1 MNKKILAQL
10 TLICLFVVSHTVTA
24 QLTITNSQTAQQLVD
39 VLKGTNPGVTIS
51 GVTFKAGNTN
61 NQFAKFSNG
70 DASGF
75 PLKEG
80 IFLTTGTVNDSY
92 VGPFAATKPDFAGNY
107 ERKSAGDNDLT
118 ALLTSKIKPGDPAV
132 VTKDAA
138 VLEFDFTSTSNNIE
152 FNYVFASTEF
162 FGYACSRFY
171 DMFAFFLTG
180 DKPGG
185 GSYTNENLAVVPG
198 TSTPVCINT
207 INNGSIGN
215 YKIYFQDNYI
225 DNTFNLPPPTYNGA
239 STKIISNGLTVP
251 LKASAKIICGRTY
264 HIKIVIADANDGQL
278 DSYVYLEAG
287 SFKSDDI
294 QQSAEIKDA
303 NGVTL
308 TSGEIVEG
316 CTKALLNF
324 SLNNAQTTAYDVNYS
339 ITGSATNPDDY
350 TSTSQTKVTIPAG
363 SKNATLTI
371 DPIAD
376 GKTEGDQ
383 TVIIQLTSTCT
394 TPPAPITITIKDQ
407 LKISATGTKPT
418 CTTGNTTPNTDGS
431 VSVSG
436 SNGKSPYD
444 YSFSNATYSST
455 STISNLT
462 QTTSYNV
469 KVKDSYGCIKDTNV
483 NLSKTCPS
491 TSCTNPGIT
500 SQPLGVTKCEGLN
513 TSFSVVATGITST
526 SLSYQW
532 QIDKCTGTFYDTVGA
547 TNATLNLLSI
557 KKSWNNYKYKCI
569 VTESTN
575 GPCSTPSD
583 PATLTVDTKPTAT
596 SSGSATICLAGT
608 AVVSGVSTTNV
619 TATGYSWSENGD
631 GSISA
636 GANTLT
642 PTYTPDIK
650 DTTKTITLTMVSTSA
665 NSCPN
670 PANVTYTVKVDPLPI
685 AKAGGNTSI
694 CVSGTAT
701 VIGAYSKNS
710 TIKWTENGAGSIT
723 SLDDIL
729 TPTYT
734 PDASDAGNTVT
745 LTMASTSTNSCPNP
759 ADVIYTVKVTS
770 IASPTGVAGG
780 PSSVC
785 AKKAITLA
793 GASSANGTNLWT
805 ITTGNGTLT
814 NETTI
819 TPTYTSVLAD
829 TIADVELNLKVS
841 PGSGCTGTAVNSTHK
856 ITVNRLPKVIPTAT
870 IGCLGTNI
878 TLDGNSISGA
888 SYKWSGPNGFSQ
900 SIKTA
905 IIPNITPAD
914 TGLYELKIK
923 DGNSCIDSTKIRVSI
938 YPVPAIVGDT
948 FVCVG
953 SSITL
958 SGGNNSTATSWISQ
972 TPTNLTIDPASGL
985 ANGILGGV
993 TTVEYIDA
1001 NGCKD
1006 EQLIVTEDL
1015 PKLDFIVDSTSI
1027 CLGNDVKFIDKSPVK
1042 FTNIV
1047 WDFGDG
1053 NQMSDPDPSYTYQ
1066 KVDSFTVSLS
1076 STSPNGCEGK
1086 LTKIKYITP
1095 IDVPTMKFG
1104 FTPDSIDMYNPE
1116 IQFINYSTAKFF
1128 TWNFGD
1134 FSPVSNEKNPL
1145 HTFPETP
1152 GQAYKVTLKGSNSLS
1167 GVCPISVHHEIVSI
1181 DPAIYF
1187 IPNSFTP
1194 NGDEINNTFQP
1205 IFTSGY
1211 DPQNYS
1217 FWIYNRLGE
1226 LIFETHNAAIGW
1238 DGTFGGKLA
1247 ENNTYVWKLQ
1257 FKSKQTEKEFY
1268 LTGHVNLVK

>member
-1 MNKKILAQL
+1 MKFNLYKLLIISTILFFNRG
-10 TLICLFVVSHTVTA
+10 I
-24 QLTITNSQTAQQLVD
+24 NSQIVINEINISPTSGDGSFIGNATGGGAGRGEWFELYNKSATEIDISGYILGTYSASDGLGASIMMPTGTKVSPNGYAIIRGKNATPPTVNPCTIDIVVD
-39 VLKGTNPGVTIS
+39 NIPNQYCLENPFSNNRMWFANSGAWVGLYDKSGVVVDMIKWESVQFGFVSPSPTDLSGQPCVPGGSSVTSLKSFTNYGAGVTINLGSSNAPS
-51 GVTFKAGNTN
+51 GKTFIRNTDGGTFSSTPTSISTYGTN
-61 NQFAKFSNG
+61 NDPTTAVLNYATPFCTEQSPVSPGLTGTGSFTGGTYSCSN
-70 DASGF
+70 AALSIN
-75 PLKEG
+75 P
-80 IFLTTGTVNDSY
+80 TTGYITLS
-92 VGPFAATKPDFAGNY
+92 
-107 ERKSAGDNDLT
+107 S
-118 ALLTSKIKPGDPAV
+118 
-132 VTKDAA
+132 
-138 VLEFDFTSTSNNIE
+138 
-152 FNYVFASTEF
+152 STEGTYTVRYTKVGLPCP
-162 FGYACSRFY
+162 GYVEKQIIIKNPTVSATLVQNTTCPS
-171 DMFAFFLTG
+171 
-180 DKPGG
+180 
-185 GSYTNENLAVVPG
+185 G
-198 TSTPVCINT
+198 TLLK
-207 INNGSIGN
+207 GSIGFTVTDGVGA
-215 YKIYFQDNYI
+215 I
-225 DNTFNLPPPTYNGA
+225 TYNTDGGSSYITAA
-239 STKIISNGLTVP
+239 SPIPNLGNGGYT
-251 LKASAKIICGRTY
+251 
-264 HIKIVIADANDGQL
+264 IKIK
-278 DSYVYLEAG
+278 DSRNCTASSNLITLNG
-287 SFKSDDI
+287 S
-294 QQSAEIKDA
+294 
-303 NGVTL
+303 
-308 TSGEIVEG
+308 
-316 CTKALLNF
+316 CT
-324 SLNNAQTTAYDVNYS
+324 
-339 ITGSATNPDDY
+339 
-350 TSTSQTKVTIPAG
+350 
-363 SKNATLTI
+363 
-371 DPIAD
+371 
-376 GKTEGDQ
+376 
-383 TVIIQLTSTCT
+383 
-394 TPPAPITITIKDQ
+394 
-407 LKISATGTKPT
+407 PT
-418 CTTGNTTPNTDGS
+418 CTDPNI
-431 VSVSG
+431 
-436 SNGKSPYD
+436 
-444 YSFSNATYSST
+444 ST
-455 STISNLT
+455 
-462 QTTSYNV
+462 QP
-469 KVKDSYGCIKDTNV
+469 KDAK
-483 NLSKTCPS
+483 
-491 TSCTNPGIT
+491 
-500 SQPLGVTKCEGLN
+500 KCEGLDTN
-513 TSFSVVATGITST
+513 FTVVASGTTLT
-526 SLSYQW
+526 YQW
-532 QIDKCTGTFYDTVGA
+532 EEDPNTGTFSPISGA
-547 TNATLNLLSI
+547 TTATLAKTAIANSM
-557 KKSWNNYKYKCI
+557 NNYKYRCI
-569 VTESTN
+569 VTENHLGNCPKNSN
-575 GPCSTPSD
+575 SV
-583 PATLTVDTKPTAT
+583 TLTVDSKPTAT
-596 SSGSATICLAGT
+596 SSGTTTICKNGT
-608 AVVSGVSTTNV
+608 ALVSGVTTTNV
-619 TATGYSWSENGD
+619 SGYSWSENGD

-729 TPTYT
+729 APTYT
-734 PDASDAGNTVT
+734 PDASDAGNIVT

-856 ITVNRLPKVIPTAT
+856 ITVNRLPKVIPTADT
-870 IGCLGTNI
+870 VCLGADVS
-878 TLDGNSISGA
+878 LDGNTIPGG
-888 SYKWSGPNGFSQ
+888 SYTWTGPNGYLKFTKPATIS
-900 SIKTA
+900 A
-905 IIPNITPAD
+905 ITKSD
-914 TGLYELKIK
+914 SGLYQLKIK
-923 DGNSCIDSTKIRVSI
+923 DLMGCIDSAKVRVI
-938 YPVPAIVGDT
+938 IHPTPTIVGDT